1 MTSRDVTRW
10 RDVSV
15 DVTWPDVLTWR
26 DALTWRD
33 VTWRDVTC
41 WRDVTWRDG
50 TVWRCV
56 PGVSGA
62 DHYAI
67 FTWSFVRSTFGPKS
81 TLFANMNKVDFG
93 PKVNLKNEQVKWTC
107 GWTCGYS
114 LSACVFPFA
123 FACAFSCASTCALLC
138 IHLLRISHLRSTPGV
153 FLKSPFTTFWNQLM
167 ENQQDSTP
175 GLE

>member
-1 MTSRDVTRW
+1 MTWRADVTWVLTWHGLTCWRDVTW
-10 RDVSV
+10 RDV
-15 DVTWPDVLTWR
+15 TWR
-26 DALTWRD
+26 DVLTWRD
-33 VTWRDVTC
+33 VTWRDGLTL
-41 WRDVTWRDG
+41 RARRLRG
-50 TVWRCV
+50 
-56 PGVSGA
+56 
-62 DHYAI
+62 
-67 FTWSFVRSTFGPKS
+67 GPLCHFHLVVCKID
-81 TLFANMNKVDFG
+81 FWAKVD
-93 PKVNLKNEQVKWTC
+93 LIKNEQVKWTC